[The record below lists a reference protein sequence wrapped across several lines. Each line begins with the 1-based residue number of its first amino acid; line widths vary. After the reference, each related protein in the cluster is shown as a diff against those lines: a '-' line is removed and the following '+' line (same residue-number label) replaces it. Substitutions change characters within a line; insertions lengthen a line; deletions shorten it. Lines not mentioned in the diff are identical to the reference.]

1 MSYISNGSQLTDS
14 EVATIQQI
22 DGGGYFVY
30 NETPSGTINGVN
42 DTFTLAGTPNPSSSL
57 TLTLNGQVLIQGSD
71 YTLSGFTITMTT
83 IPLTGMM
90 LKAVFYTVAP

>member
-1 MSYISNGSQLTDS
+1 MSHINQGNELTPT
-14 EVATIQQI
+14 ELATIQQI

-42 DTFTLAGTPNPSSSL
+42 DTFTLAHAPNPSSSL

-71 YTLSGFTITMTT
+71 YTLSGSTITMTT
-83 IPLTGMM
+83 IPLTGME
-90 LKAVFYTVAP
+90 LKSPFYTVAP